1 MAQTNWTTSTST
13 DTDSYDETVIKYHVD
28 ENGDPINL
36 ADVDADPVVQ
46 RRKVTRVSK
55 RIRMTPADGPFS
67 NPRPVRRWFRLASS
81 AVAGDEYGDQSGT
94 DMSNP
99 APITTGIASDL
110 TALRQVDERLKL
122 ETRLLVN
129 GDVES

>member
-1 MAQTNWTTSTST
+1 MASTNWTTSAST

-28 ENGDPINL
+28 PETGAPLNP

-46 RRKVTRVSK
+46 RRLVTRVSK
-55 RIRMTPADGPFS
+55 RIKMTPADGPFS
-67 NPRPVRRWFRLASS
+67 DARPIRRWFRLASA
-81 AVAGDEYGDQSGT
+81 AVAGDEYGDQSGK
-94 DMSNP
+94 DIDNP

-129 GDVES
+129 GDVE